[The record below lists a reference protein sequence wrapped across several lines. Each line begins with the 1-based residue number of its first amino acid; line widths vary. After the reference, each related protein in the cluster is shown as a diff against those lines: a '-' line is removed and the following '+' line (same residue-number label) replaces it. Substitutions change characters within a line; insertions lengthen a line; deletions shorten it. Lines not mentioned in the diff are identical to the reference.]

1 MGLPEEDKG
10 PGWLRDWGSKT
21 GHTEL
26 DTFTGYVDPDALAVD
41 IGSLV
46 AFAKALQAEHE
57 NDFRPHVKTVFDEM
71 AATPAQPDG
80 RFVELTESMTHHRDM
95 LVQTSTA
102 LANHDKAVV
111 AFVKAAEA
119 ISHEYRGADALSAA
133 KVGDVDTQ
141 LATPP
146 PAAATTTTVTP
157 QQAEQQTQQPV
168 STTATAGTTGSP
180 DGGKEFPG

>member
-1 MGLPEEDKG
+1 MGLPEQDKG
-10 PGWLRDWGSKT
+10 PAWLRDWGSKT

-41 IGSLV
+41 IKTLL
-46 AFAKALQAEHE
+46 AFAKALQSEHE
-57 NDFRPHVKTVFDEM
+57 NDFRPHVQMVFDAM
-71 AATPAQPDG
+71 SATPMAPDA
-80 RFVELTESMTHHRDM
+80 RFVELTESLTHHRDM

-119 ISHEYRGADALSAA
+119 ISNEYRGADALSAA
-133 KVGDVDTQ
+133 RVGDVDTQ
-141 LATPP
+141 LSTP
-146 PAAATTTTVTP
+146 PAADATSTTITP

-168 STTATAGTTGSP
+168 TPTTTTTTTGSP
-180 DGGKEFPG
+180 DGGKEFPA